1 MDGATILSVFSF
13 GVTIGV
19 AIWQIH
25 IFRGTK
31 RNLSS
36 VATFFPD
43 TPDYAVTG
51 GSNEPTAITSSVE
64 GEMQS
69 LITELNQYIECNKG
83 TTDFSIIQNKTERRT
98 DTVYEKATAKLSFP
112 TYIGLMGTFA
122 GVLIGLFGFSFFGEE
137 ETRIDNLVHGVMVS
151 MFTSLLGLWL
161 TTRGNHFAT
170 ETKEILDNRK
180 NQFYD
185 FLQNSLM
192 PSLGTSMVAA
202 LDRLRDTLGT
212 FEPTFSSVIQK
223 FESSFVG
230 TIELFRDTFD
240 SCTVSFGEEF
250 RKNSELLNRGVDKM
264 AHSVDLINAN
274 VDNQRQLLEEIRS
287 TKMWDTL
294 NQFVEVA
301 GILEQ
306 ASKHIEGLRDVG
318 KMIEEQVMALMTAQE
333 EYTKSLAVPKV
344 LTERINNLL
353 DRVSTFEK
361 SINNLGPAISSSEL
375 IATKELNDIK
385 AHLDRIA
392 QQNFQANRYAE
403 MQTEKLEEF
412 FAEQSESIKQLNVR
426 YRALMEEHGEK
437 LNEVLE
443 ESIDTLGKKR
453 SAFLRA
459 VEDAFDVAEINTQFS
474 HLEALPRLET
484 ALAKL
489 EEQLSVEHA
498 EMIDITSMR
507 PTREDIKSLNSLVKI
522 EKAVS
527 SIDDLTNRNKES
539 LEQIIENLETSDVN
553 ERLHQLDAI
562 KATIAEIKESVDS
575 IQSIEDSAAIG
586 IIKSEVVKLVT
597 ATNTLRQSM
606 EEKTEVLPTGKE
618 MSQHLSDIEIRL
630 AQIEKQLKPKR
641 RQKPQTDSEE

>member
-1 MDGATILSVFSF
+1 MDGATILTTFSI
-13 GVTIGV
+13 GVTIGF
-19 AIWQIH
+19 AIWQSR
-25 IFRGTK
+25 IFSRTK
-31 RNLSS
+31 RNLSA
-36 VATFFPD
+36 VAAFFPD

-51 GSNEPTAITSSVE
+51 GDNEPTAITSSVK
-64 GEMQS
+64 GDMQS

-98 DTVYEKATAKLSFP
+98 DTVYERATAKLSFP

-122 GVLIGLFGFSFFGEE
+122 GVLIGLFGFSIFGNE
-137 ETRIDNLVHGVMVS
+137 ETRIDNLVRGVMVS
-151 MFTSLLGLWL
+151 MATSLLGLWL
-161 TTRGNHFAT
+161 TTRGNRLAA

-202 LDRLRDTLGT
+202 LDRLRNTLGT
-212 FEPTFSSVIQK
+212 FEPTFSSVISK
-223 FESSFVG
+223 FESSFIG
-230 TIELFRDTFD
+230 TIELFKKTFD
-240 SCTVSFGEEF
+240 TCTVNFGEEF

-306 ASKHIEGLRDVG
+306 SAKHIEGLRDVG
-318 KMIEEQVMALMTAQE
+318 KMIEEQVVALMTAQE

-361 SINNLGPAISSSEL
+361 SINNLGPAISSTEL
-375 IATKELNDIK
+375 IATKELNAIK
-385 AHLDRIA
+385 KHLDAIEQR
-392 QQNFQANRYAE
+392 NYQASRYEE
-403 MQTEKLEEF
+403 MQTDSLVNF
-412 FAEQSESIKQLNVR
+412 FAAETEAIKQLNVR

-443 ESIDTLGKKR
+443 ESIETLGKKR
-453 SAFLRA
+453 EAFLRA
-459 VEDAFDVAEINTQFS
+459 IDDAFDVAEINTQFS
-474 HLEALPRLET
+474 HLETLPRLEA

-498 EMIDITSMR
+498 EMVDITSMR
-507 PTREDIKSLNSLVKI
+507 PTREDIKPLNSLIKI

-527 SIDDLTNRNKES
+527 SVDDSSKSNKES
-539 LEQIIENLETSDVN
+539 LEQIFDYMETFDVN
-553 ERLHQLDAI
+553 ERLRQLDAI
-562 KATIAEIKESVDS
+562 EAIITAIKESVDS
-575 IQSIEDSAAIG
+575 IQSKEESASIG

-597 ATNTLRQSM
+597 ATNTLRQSV
-606 EEKTEVLPTGKE
+606 EEKTRELPTGKD
-618 MSQHLSDIEIRL
+618 MSQHLSEIEVRL
-630 AQIEKQLKPKR
+630 AQIEKRLKPNR
-641 RQKPQTDSEE
+641 RQKPQIDSEE

>member
-1 MDGATILSVFSF
+1 MDGATILSAFSF
-13 GVTIGV
+13 SVTIGV
-19 AIWQIH
+19 AIWQFR
-25 IFRGTK
+25 IFFATK

-36 VATFFPD
+36 VEAFFPD

-51 GSNEPTAITSSVE
+51 GDNKTTEITSSVE
-64 GEMQS
+64 GDMQS
-69 LITELNQYIECNKG
+69 LIAELNQYIECNKG

-98 DTVYEKATAKLSFP
+98 DTVYERATAKLSFP

-122 GVLIGLFGFSFFGEE
+122 GVLIGLIGFSIFGNE

-151 MFTSLLGLWL
+151 MVTSLVGLVL
-161 TTRGNHFAT
+161 TTSGNRIAA
-170 ETKEILDNRK
+170 ETKEVLDNRK

-185 FLQNSLM
+185 FLQNGLM

-212 FEPTFSSVIQK
+212 FEPTFSSVISK

-230 TIELFRDTFD
+230 TIELFKETFD
-240 SCTVSFGEEF
+240 TCTVNFGEEF
-250 RKNSELLNRGVDKM
+250 RRNSELLNRGVDKM

-318 KMIEEQVMALMTAQE
+318 KMIEEQVMALMAAQE

-361 SINNLGPAISSSEL
+361 SINNLGPAISSTEL
-375 IATKELNDIK
+375 ISTKEMNDIK

-392 QQNFQANRYAE
+392 QQNYQANRYAD

-412 FAEQSESIKQLNVR
+412 FAEQTESIKQLNVR
-426 YRALMEEHGEK
+426 YRALMEEHGDK

-443 ESIDTLGKKR
+443 ESIETLGKKR
-453 SAFLRA
+453 EAFLRA
-459 VEDAFDVAEINTQFS
+459 VDEAFDVAEINTQFS
-474 HLEALPRLET
+474 HLETLPRLEV
-484 ALAKL
+484 AFAKL
-489 EEQLSVEHA
+489 EELLSVEHA
-498 EMIDITSMR
+498 EMVDITSKR
-507 PTREDIKSLNSLVKI
+507 PTREDIKPLNSLIKI

-527 SIDDLTNRNKES
+527 SVDDSSKSNKES
-539 LEQIIENLETSDVN
+539 LEQIIDNMVTSDVN
-553 ERLHQLDAI
+553 ERLQQLDAI
-562 KATIAEIKESVDS
+562 KAIIAEIKESVDS
-575 IQSIEDSAAIG
+575 IHSNEDSVSIG

-597 ATNTLRQSM
+597 AINTLRQSV
-606 EEKTEVLPTGKE
+606 EEKTGLLPTGKDII
-618 MSQHLSDIEIRL
+618 QHLSEIEVRL
-630 AQIEKQLKPKR
+630 AQIEKQSKPNR
-641 RQKPQTDSEE
+641 RQKLQIDSRE